1 MDPVN
6 NTVVDPLTSPMPHNE
21 NPMDK
26 QFAPK
31 QPVQLDKP
39 KDALISQ
46 EELAAADGSNPD
58 RPIYVAIKGV
68 VFDVSRNKAYQPGGS
83 YSGKQYVP
91 SSASIVAQFF
101 TPSAFLQ
108 QGELGVSH
116 A

>member
-6 NTVVDPLTSPMPHNE
+6 NPTVDPLTSPMPHNE

-39 KDALISQ
+39 NLDNLISQ
-46 EELAAADGSNPD
+46 EELAAADGTNPD
-58 RPIYVAIKGV
+58 KPTYVAIKGV

-83 YSGKQYVP
+83 YSGMDIHLSYNSLLPKY
-91 SSASIVAQFF
+91 
-101 TPSAFLQ
+101 
-108 QGELGVSH
+108 LGISRCITT
-116 A
+116 

>member
-6 NTVVDPLTSPMPHNE
+6 NPPADPLLSPMPHNE

-39 KDALISQ
+39 NLDNVISQ
-46 EELAAADGSNPD
+46 EDLAAADGTNPD
-58 RPIYVAIKGV
+58 KPTYVAIKGV

-83 YSGKQYVP
+83 YSGTHKP
-91 SSASIVAQFF
+91 
-101 TPSAFLQ
+101 TPQ
-108 QGELGVSH
+108 QTT
-116 A
+116 